1 MTLNFSA
8 QLAEIKKVT
17 MSRLICDNSDH
28 IELLAQSPNAFI
40 KHDIPGN
47 ELIDCQSPAIP
58 FVDLS
63 PWKEV

>member
-1 MTLNFSA
+1 MIFSA

-28 IELLAQSPNAFI
+28 IELHSQSPNAFVR
-40 KHDIPGN
+40 HDIPGN
-47 ELIDCQSPAIP
+47 EPVDCHSPDIP

-63 PWKEV
+63 PWKEI